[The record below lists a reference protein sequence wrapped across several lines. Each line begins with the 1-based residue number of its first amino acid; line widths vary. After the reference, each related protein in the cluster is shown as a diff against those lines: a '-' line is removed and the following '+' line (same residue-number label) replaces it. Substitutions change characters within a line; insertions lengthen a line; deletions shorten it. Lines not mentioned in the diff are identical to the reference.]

1 MHRVHLRIAGRPSRL
16 QNSLRFLILWMIT
29 GMLYYTGEGIWR
41 IGNGGWANIVM
52 LPIGGL
58 CGVLVGSLHKIPRFY
73 SMRVITQALLGT
85 CIVLTIELLTGIV
98 LNRWLG
104 LQIWDYTG
112 QPGNIMGQIC
122 LPYGVLWFA
131 IMPFTIW
138 LEDRLRWSLW
148 REGSPYSLGDI
159 YKKLWTGGRL

>member
-29 GMLYYTGEGIWR
+29 GMLYYIVEGIWR

>member
-29 GMLYYTGEGIWR
+29 GMLYYTVEGIWR

-85 CIVLTIELLTGIV
+85 CIVLIIELLTGIV

-148 REGSPYSLGDI
+148 REGSPDSLGDI

>member
-29 GMLYYTGEGIWR
+29 GMLYYTVEGIWR

-131 IMPFTIW
+131 IIPFTIW

>member
-29 GMLYYTGEGIWR
+29 GMLYYTVEGIWR

-52 LPIGGL
+52 LPIGVL

-104 LQIWDYTG
+104 
-112 QPGNIMGQIC
+112 
-122 LPYGVLWFA
+122 
-131 IMPFTIW
+131 
-138 LEDRLRWSLW
+138 
-148 REGSPYSLGDI
+148 
-159 YKKLWTGGRL
+159 

>member
-1 MHRVHLRIAGRPSRL
+1 
-16 QNSLRFLILWMIT
+16 
-29 GMLYYTGEGIWR
+29 MLYYTVEGIWR

-73 SMRVITQALLGT
+73 SMRVITQAFLGT

-138 LEDRLRWSLW
+138 LEDRLRGSLG
-148 REGSPYSLGDI
+148 REGTPYSLGDI
-159 YKKLWTGGRL
+159 YKKLWTGSRL